1 MASVQGSIETKL
13 DRIKKGHLIFPSDFR
28 GLGSEA
34 AIKMALS
41 RLAKQGK
48 LDRLAHGIYHIPK
61 EDSELGKLKPS
72 MEEIAKAVARH
83 ERVRILP
90 SGVYALNKLGLST
103 QVPTRLVY
111 ITDGPSR
118 MIKLG
123 KGGIRFK
130 ATTAKKLALKGPVS
144 SLIVL
149 ALDELGIEN
158 VSPAMK
164 NRLTALLRKEDPKL
178 LKHDLSLAPAKVHDY
193 ILQLLKE
200 HKNARVATADE

>member
-1 MASVQGSIETKL
+1 MTSVQESIEINL
-13 DRIKKGHLIFPSDFR
+13 DRIKKGHLIFPADFR

-48 LDRLAHGIYHIPK
+48 LDRLAHGIYYIPK
-61 EDSELGKLKPS
+61 QDSDLGKLKPS
-72 MEEIAKAVARH
+72 MEEIAKAIAKR

-103 QVPTRLVY
+103 QVPTKLVY
-111 ITDGPSR
+111 ITDGPPR

-130 ATTAKKLALKGPVS
+130 ATTAKKLALKGSIS
-144 SLIVL
+144 SLIIL

-158 VSPAMK
+158 VTPEMK
-164 NRLTALLRKEDPKL
+164 DRLTVLLSKENPKL

-200 HKNARVATADE
+200 YKNDRVATAD